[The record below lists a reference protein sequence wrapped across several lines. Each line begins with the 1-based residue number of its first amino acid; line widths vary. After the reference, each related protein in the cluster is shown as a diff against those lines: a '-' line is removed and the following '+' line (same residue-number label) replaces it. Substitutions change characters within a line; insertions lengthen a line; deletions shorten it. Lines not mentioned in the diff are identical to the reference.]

1 MLISRLQQIKS
12 ACITFPFSSKTH
24 SCRLK
29 YEAAFVFFYLK
40 SMTHCSKYHY
50 RFGLSATVIAGKLYV
65 LYIINAVWLRSF
77 SLWSRGR
84 GRQRLRRFCI
94 FKPRAV
100 TRLSTW
106 MQKCLCFQKQ
116 QIQKSLSHDFTHQL
130 RYELLWSRR
139 QVHCK
144 HVIPEEFKAQIRID

>member
-40 SMTHCSKYHY
+40 SMTHCFKYHY

-65 LYIINAVWLRSF
+65 LYNKCSVATIVFSVVQRSRSATFAEILHLQTQSCNPSVYLDAEMFVF
-77 SLWSRGR
+77 SEATNPKVFITWFYSPAEVRTPL
-84 GRQRLRRFCI
+84 
-94 FKPRAV
+94 KPSSGSLQ
-100 TRLSTW
+100 TRDPWRVQST
-106 MQKCLCFQKQ
+106 
-116 QIQKSLSHDFTHQL
+116 D
-130 RYELLWSRR
+130 
-139 QVHCK
+139 
-144 HVIPEEFKAQIRID
+144 